1 MIIVFTV
8 SHDKIVIN
16 VSIFFDSLITAD
28 FTAAAVLISFGAVIG
43 KTSPLQL
50 ITMAILEVII
60 FSVNELIAVMFGVCL

>member
-1 MIIVFTV
+1 MIVVFTV
-8 SHDKIVIN
+8 SHDKIVIH

>member
-8 SHDKIVIN
+8 SHDKIVIH